1 MHAFGLILQQS
12 DVLKWVSVLV
22 KEQVTKGF
30 LLLSY
35 RMPKYG
41 SNIAL
46 CDLEAILGLNCDTC
60 IVVRVLVLNFSCSP
74 ATVGIE
80 DFIVI
85 DAMVLQWLHA
95 KLCK

>member
-1 MHAFGLILQQS
+1 MAISCFTPCLRANISTSMHAFGLILQQS

-35 RMPKYG
+35 RLPKYG
-41 SNIAL
+41 SNIVL

-60 IVVRVLVLNFSCSP
+60 IVV
-74 ATVGIE
+74 
-80 DFIVI
+80 
-85 DAMVLQWLHA
+85 
-95 KLCK
+95 